1 MTEKDK
7 NVKLKCKHE
16 MVAEFKLKL
25 NKIIVEKQPILT
37 KVGLERGTPALYAS
51 GMTSGY

>member
-1 MTEKDK
+1 MRVKDN
-7 NVKLKCKHE
+7 NVKLNCKHA
-16 MVAEFKLKL
+16 MVAEFKLKC

-37 KVGLERGTPALYAS
+37 KMGLERGTPALYAS